1 MAGELKRIFGGYLTK
16 LLTNDFMQNSAIDE
30 DLQQLLQNLVTVASH
45 TIKLVMNQI
54 TPLID
59 MGDEA

>member
-1 MAGELKRIFGGYLTK
+1 MGGYLTK
-16 LLTNDFMQNSAIDE
+16 VLTNDFMQNSAIDE

-45 TIKLVMNQI
+45 TIKLVMNQV

-59 MGDEA
+59 IGDEA